1 MPADLEPFIELPGHD
16 CAGHAS
22 DAYRFGY
29 RCKQTGVPAAIVE
42 IAATA
47 VAQFVPLQVSA
58 RMTIDGKI
66 VVHAQLPDVDRDT
79 PSRESEGV
87 SLIDLIEA
95 ALDVDNLRMEEAG
108 RRELRTLLQ
117 ALEIS
122 IQRVKVALAA
132 M

>member
-1 MPADLEPFIELPGHD
+1 MSVDLEPFIELPGRD

-29 RCKQTGVPAAIVE
+29 RSKETGVAAAMVE
-42 IAATA
+42 IAAVT

-66 VVHAQLPDVDRDT
+66 VIHAQLPDVDHGT
-79 PSRESEGV
+79 LGREYGEV
-87 SLIDLIEA
+87 SLIELVEA
-95 ALDVDNLRMEEAG
+95 ALNVDNLRMEEAG
-108 RRELRTLLQ
+108 PRELRTFLR

-132 M
+132 I